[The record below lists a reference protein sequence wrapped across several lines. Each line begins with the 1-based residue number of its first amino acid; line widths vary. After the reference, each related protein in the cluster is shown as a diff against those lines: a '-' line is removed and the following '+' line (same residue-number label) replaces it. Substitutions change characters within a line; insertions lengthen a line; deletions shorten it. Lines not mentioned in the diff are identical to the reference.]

1 MHTHVTQTSGTGQ
14 GVPRF
19 EAPPAVW
26 TNPSDTRARQAKTDG
41 RQELMPKLYYYGRQS
56 LQPFGWMPIWYA
68 FASAMLT
75 FVPAVVIA
83 RVQNRLHGARSLLLI
98 PLVIMTSIGA
108 VVAVSWPMYLAMSST
123 WSDAIIHLAALSSIA
138 LVGVAVWFCA
148 PLVAQSERALDRS
161 IPVTAAR

>member
-41 RQELMPKLYYYGRQS
+41 RQELMPKHYYGRQS